1 MPYTITLNVIDG
13 ALKGERF
20 SFSGPSRFLV
30 VRSSACEVRLP
41 NDPLHWDVSR
51 RHCLITTRGR
61 RVTIRDLGSRNGTYV
76 NGRKIGQRAPWVSA
90 EGAGD
95 WVPPPHRLRDGDQIR
110 VVRNGLSGAEVYRDA
125 AKTEARREALDCEP
139 ALVG

>member
-1 MPYTITLNVIDG
+1 MSHTITLNVIDG

-20 SFSGPSRFLV
+20 SFSGSSRILV
-30 VRSSACEVRLP
+30 GRSSACEVRLP

-110 VVRNGLSGAEVYRDA
+110 VGETAFQVEVYRDA